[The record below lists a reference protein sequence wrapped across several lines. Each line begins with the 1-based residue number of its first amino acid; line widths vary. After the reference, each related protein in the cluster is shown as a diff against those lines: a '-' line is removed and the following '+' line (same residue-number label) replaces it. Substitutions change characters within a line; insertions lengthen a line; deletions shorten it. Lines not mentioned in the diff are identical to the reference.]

1 MSHAVRTYNVN
12 GEFIYESHFETAEKA
27 YEEYCDIIDN
37 LKRTLPAGHVI
48 HVARFRNERMMTH
61 EQIIGTK

>member
-12 GEFIYESHFETAEKA
+12 GEFIYESH
-27 YEEYCDIIDN
+27 
-37 LKRTLPAGHVI
+37 
-48 HVARFRNERMMTH
+48 ARFRNERMITH